1 VGGLDKGKMGEWM
14 DGRADGIRVSK
25 WMDG

>member
-1 VGGLDKGKMGEWM
+1 MNEWKKVQM
-14 DGRADGIRVSK
+14 REWIDGRADGIRVSK